1 MGRNRLDLVLEIRT
15 YINTC
20 CLCYDLL
27 LVLFSTFRGAGE
39 VSVLTSSEEGRWR
52 FW

>member
-20 CLCYDLL
+20 RVCHDLL
-27 LVLFSTFRGAGE
+27 LVLFSNIRGAGE
-39 VSVLTSSEEGRWR
+39 LSILASSEEGRWR

>member
-1 MGRNRLDLVLEIRT
+1 MGRNRLDLMLDIRT

-20 CLCYDLL
+20 CVCQDVF
-27 LVLFSTFRGAGE
+27 LVLLGDFRGAGE
-39 VSVLTSSEEGRWR
+39 VSVLASSEEGRWR